1 MVLPANVH
9 QAFRAGYC
17 HTQPWLTG
25 RTFTARGRNSR
36 PGPEY
41 STAPLA
47 STAGTELLSTC
58 SPCGTQ
64 LFALGLR
71 IRELLSDSPDDATYR
86 DVCSNL
92 DALRTNAQCLAIH
105 QAASRCVRAARPALD
120 RVARIAQRDLLQTAL
135 ASLATLDALCAL
147 AVEIEESLSHH
158 GMRVPAMHATIPV
171 FEREMVSLTVQHNLQ
186 RDESLRLTE
195 VRRVRSIVE
204 AEDRGQAV
212 LAILDEVL
220 RGLLNAEGVGP
231 ALRRMVRRRPEK
243 VVTTPPASCGENR
256 SHAFFQLATILT
268 LSSPSHGH

>member
-1 MVLPANVH
+1 MVLPANLH
-9 QAFRAGYC
+9 QAFQAGYC
-17 HTQPWLTG
+17 HTPASAHWTSIH
-25 RTFTARGRNSR
+25 RESRNSR

-41 STAPLA
+41 STALLA

-92 DALRTNAQCLAIH
+92 DALRTSAQCLAIH
-105 QAASRCVRAARPALD
+105 QAASRCVRAARPAL
-120 RVARIAQRDLLQTAL
+120 
-135 ASLATLDALCAL
+135 CAL
-147 AVEIEESLSHH
+147 AVEIAAYLIHL
-158 GMRVPAMHATIPV
+158 GMRVPATHATIPV

-186 RDESLRLTE
+186 HDESLFLTE
-195 VRRVRSIVE
+195 VRRVCSIVE

-212 LAILDEVL
+212 LAILGEVF
-220 RGLLNAEGVGP
+220 RGLLNDESVGP
-231 ALRRMVRRRPEK
+231 ALRRMARRRPEK